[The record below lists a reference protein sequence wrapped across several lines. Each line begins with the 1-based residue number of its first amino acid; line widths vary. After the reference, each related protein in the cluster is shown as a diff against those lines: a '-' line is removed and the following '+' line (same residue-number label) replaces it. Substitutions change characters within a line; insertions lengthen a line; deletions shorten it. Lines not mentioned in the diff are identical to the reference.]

1 MSRFAGYVKPVA
13 AIMVLV
19 GLGVS
24 LSGCVVVTPRPS
36 YCYYHP
42 YHAGC

>member
-1 MSRFAGYVKPVA
+1 MKPVA
-13 AIMVLV
+13 AIMLLV
-19 GLGVS
+19 GLGAT
-24 LSGCVVVTPRPS
+24 LSGCVIVTPRPG

>member
-1 MSRFAGYVKPVA
+1 MSWIASYVKPFA
-13 AIMVLV
+13 AMMVLV

-24 LSGCVVVTPRPS
+24 LSGCIIVTPRPS

-42 YHAGC
+42 YAGGC

>member
-1 MSRFAGYVKPVA
+1 MSRFAGFVKPVA
-13 AIMVLV
+13 AIMVLF